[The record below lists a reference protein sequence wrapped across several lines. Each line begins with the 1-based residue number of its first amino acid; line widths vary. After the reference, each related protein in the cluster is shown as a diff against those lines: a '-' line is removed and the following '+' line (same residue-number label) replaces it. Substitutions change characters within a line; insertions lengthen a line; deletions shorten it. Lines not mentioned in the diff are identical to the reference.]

1 MGKGK
6 RDKSFKPYM
15 VRISLLTKNPMG
27 NLFVATTT
35 RPYDDNN
42 ELDTYV
48 EYM

>member
-1 MGKGK
+1 
-6 RDKSFKPYM
+6 
-15 VRISLLTKNPMG
+15 MG

-48 EYM
+48 EYMAAYVPKLNRM